1 MRRLALFIVVAVGAV
16 FAPAAVA
23 SPTVRMAIVHVVH
36 GCHVWGTVD
45 SQPLG
50 ARRTVVLQR
59 GQRLQIRIN
68 CPMSFDFSQLAGPK
82 LALGAPRTYAGTAR
96 TIVFPRAGTYTL
108 KAVNVESSAQMGM
121 TTLGPDNTLLLT
133 VKVH

>member
-1 MRRLALFIVVAVGAV
+1 MVVGVAAVC
-16 FAPAAVA
+16 APAAVA
-23 SPTVRMAIVHVVH
+23 SPTIRMAIVHVVQ

-50 ARRTVVLQR
+50 PTRTVVLSR

-68 CPMSFDFSQLAGPK
+68 CPMSFDFSQVAGPK
-82 LALGAPRTYAGTAR
+82 LALGPARTYAGTVR
-96 TIVFPRAGTYTL
+96 TIVFARAGVYKL

-121 TTLGPDNTLLLT
+121 STLGPDNTLLLT
-133 VKVH
+133 VKVR

>member
-1 MRRLALFIVVAVGAV
+1 MRRLAPFVVVCVAAV
-16 FAPAAVA
+16 FVPTAAA
-23 SPTVRMAIVHVVH
+23 SQTVRMAIVHVVR

-50 ARRTVVLQR
+50 ATRTVVLKR

-68 CPMSFDFSQLAGPK
+68 CPMSFDFSQVAGPK

-96 TIVFPRAGTYTL
+96 TIVFPRAGVYKL

-121 TTLGPDNTLLLT
+121 STLGPDNTLLLT
-133 VKVH
+133 VDVH